1 MRKKKDRK
9 IVSTEEHNKL
19 IRLLAEYT
27 PKDRQNLL
35 REIDGILC
43 HFLNLDEKDLPWL
56 NPQKHSQ
63 LWEELMTRLRLVVG
77 KIEYESKQ
85 KIERT
90 IH

>member
-27 PKDRQNLL
+27 PQDRQNLL
-35 REIDGILC
+35 RDIDGILC

-56 NPQKHSQ
+56 NPQKPSQ